1 LYLLWF
7 FFSPILNKEQFPFV
21 KNSVVELELNM
32 NEKTLYFFLNNKQI
46 PYFIY
51 NISSSPL
58 SFGIS
63 GLNTNSS
70 IEIISLLKLH
80 KPTINN
86 NIPSEKIEWQ

>member
-1 LYLLWF
+1 
-7 FFSPILNKEQFPFV
+7 LNKEQFPFFE
-21 KNSVVELELNM
+21 NSVVELELNI

-58 SFGIS
+58 SFGIT
-63 GLNTNSS
+63 GRWTNSS

-86 NIPSEKIEWQ
+86 NISFKKIEWE

>member
-1 LYLLWF
+1 
-7 FFSPILNKEQFPFV
+7 LNKEEFPFV
-21 KNSVVELELNM
+21 ENSIVELELNM

-51 NISSSPL
+51 NTYSSPL

-63 GLNTNSS
+63 GEYTNSN

-80 KPTINN
+80 KPTTNN
-86 NIPSEKIEWQ
+86 NVRSVKLEWRK

>member
-1 LYLLWF
+1 
-7 FFSPILNKEQFPFV
+7 LNKEQFHFV
-21 KNSVVELELNM
+21 ENCVVELELNV

-63 GLNTNSS
+63 GYKTNSS
-70 IEIISLLKLH
+70 IEIISFLKLH

-86 NIPSEKIEWQ
+86 NIPSQKFEWPF

>member
-1 LYLLWF
+1 
-7 FFSPILNKEQFPFV
+7 LNKEQFPFIE
-21 KNSVVELELNM
+21 NSVVELELNM

-46 PYFIY
+46 PYFIC
-51 NISSSPL
+51 NVSSSPL

-63 GLNTNSS
+63 GCWTNSN

-86 NIPSEKIEWQ
+86 NIFSEKYELRLKNE